1 MPPPERGEEMNGS
14 HSGLPENPDKG
25 IGSESPPIQKS
36 VDVIVTDD
44 RQRHVTAKA

>member
-25 IGSESPPIQKS
+25 IGSESPSIQKS
-36 VDVIVTDD
+36 VDVIVTNSG
-44 RQRHVTAKA
+44 RRRVTPKA